1 LSDIPEA
8 LRSALADRYGLER
21 VIGRGGM
28 ATVYLAA
35 DLKHRRRVA
44 VKVLRP
50 DLAASIGTERFLK
63 EIEIAASLTHPHI
76 VALYDS
82 GEADDFLYY
91 VMPYIDGES
100 LRTRLTRKKALSVDA
115 AIRITVDVADALTYA
130 HSSAV
135 YHRDIKPENILF
147 AAGHALVADF
157 GIAKA
162 ITTAADASLTRTGI
176 ALGTPGYISP
186 EQAAGIR
193 EIDARTD
200 VYGLGCVLYEMLI
213 GETPGMWLTDDAVRL
228 GRFIDASAEHRTA
241 LDSLS
246 GSIEQV
252 LVRALAMHPDKRY
265 ASANDFAKALQEAPK
280 RRKKYREGEVR
291 DIIKRASELELER
304 QTEEGALSVGGME
317 QAAAEVGIP
326 PARVQEAARDLSSP
340 SGSPFPVKL
349 DKPSPWSWFL
359 GRNAKIRIER
369 VVEGEVPDDEF
380 PVLVD
385 EIRTSLGIIGH
396 VNAFGRSLTWS
407 TAPPGQGVGRN
418 IQISISPRAGYTRI
432 YLEESLAEAAG
443 GLFGGM
449 FGGGG
454 GATVGISLGVGIDT
468 LHAPVLAAI
477 VAVVGASSWYLG
489 ARSIF
494 VSLGRNRERTLADLA
509 NRLAEHIALTGS
521 PARELEGEE
530 PPPLLGR

>member
-1 LSDIPEA
+1 
-8 LRSALADRYGLER
+8 
-21 VIGRGGM
+21 
-28 ATVYLAA
+28 VYLAA

-50 DLAASIGTERFLK
+50 DLAASIGTDRFLK

-82 GEADDFLYY
+82 GEASDSLYY

-100 LRTRLTRKKALSVDA
+100 LRTRLTRKKTLGVDS
-115 AIRITVDVADALTYA
+115 AIRITSDVADALSYA
-130 HSSAV
+130 HRSAV

-186 EQAAGIR
+186 EQAAGLR
-193 EIDARTD
+193 EVDARTD
-200 VYGLGCVLYEMLI
+200 VFGLACVLYEMLI

-228 GRFIDASAEHRTA
+228 GRFIDASPEHRTA
-241 LDSLS
+241 LDALS

-252 LVRALAMHPDKRY
+252 LVKALAMHPEKRY
-265 ASANDFAKALQEAPK
+265 ATADDFAKALQEAPK
-280 RRKKYREGEVR
+280 RSKKYREQEVR
-291 DIIKRASELELER
+291 EIIKRASELELDHP
-304 QTEEGALSVGGME
+304 TEQGVLSVGGME
-317 QAAAEVGIP
+317 QVAAEAGIP
-326 PARVQEAARDLSSP
+326 PARVQAAARDLSTP
-340 SGSPFPVKL
+340 SG
-349 DKPSPWSWFL
+349 PSLPARPEKSQWAWFL
-359 GRNAKIRIER
+359 GRSAKIRIER
-369 VVEGEVPDDEF
+369 VVEGEVSEEEF
-380 PVLVD
+380 PALVD
-385 EIRTSLGIIGH
+385 EIRTSLGIIGS

-407 TAPPGQGVGRN
+407 TAPQSQGGGRK
-418 IQISISPRAGYTRI
+418 IQIIITPRAGYTRI
-432 YLEESLAEAAG
+432 YLEEPLQEEAG

-454 GATVGISLGVGIDT
+454 GATVATSLAVGIES
-468 LHAPVLAAI
+468 LHAPMLAAI
-477 VAVVGASSWYLG
+477 VAVIGAGSWYLG

-494 VSLGRNRERTLADLA
+494 VSLGNKRENALTELA
-509 NRLAEHIALTGS
+509 NRLAEYVAHAGR
-521 PARELEGEE
+521 PARELDGGAE
-530 PPPLLGR
+530 PPLLGR